1 MKLINKPVV
10 LLVFSLVLLLS
21 IGSVCASDD
30 IGVSDIDNSDLG
42 VSSLSEVPVDDG
54 GNVNGVG
61 ANPGSFSDNQINVK
75 WKKTSL
81 IRSGCYWL
89 MIILCIGGG

>member
-42 VSSLSEVPVDDG
+42 VSSLSEVPVDDN
-54 GNVNGVG
+54 NVNNLG
-61 ANPGSFSDNQINVK
+61 ANPGSFSDLQTLFAVF
-75 WKKTSL
+75 S
-81 IRSGCYWL
+81 CYHSSKFSYFFS
-89 MIILCIGGG
+89 